1 MLQIYGKIKKG
12 DSTIIENIPI
22 WFEFKKDP
30 WSGLTEWHGL
40 FKLPNKRNISPG
52 GPYRLILE
60 DGRSGDILLTNIE
73 ISSSGK
79 FDVKFQG
86 SGLLKWNKLRN
97 KFKLYNFKKMFDE
110 LKAWSSNLEIL
121 LNERYKENFFLV
133 ESSIEIEKC

>member
-22 WFEFKKDP
+22 WFEFKKDSR
-30 WSGLTEWHGL
+30 SGLKEWYGL
-40 FKLPNKRNISPG
+40 FKLPNKRNISQG

-86 SGLLKWNKLRN
+86 SGLLK
-97 KFKLYNFKKMFDE
+97 
-110 LKAWSSNLEIL
+110 
-121 LNERYKENFFLV
+121 
-133 ESSIEIEKC
+133 